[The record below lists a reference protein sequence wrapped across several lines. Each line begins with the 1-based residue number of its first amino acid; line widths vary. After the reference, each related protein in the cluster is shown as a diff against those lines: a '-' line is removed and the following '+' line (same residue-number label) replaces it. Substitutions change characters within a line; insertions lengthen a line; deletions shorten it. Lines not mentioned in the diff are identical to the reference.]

1 MQQIKHHGHTLEEL
15 FYLCGPYVFD
25 ELLYFMEINR
35 ENSESKAA
43 LLKIIMTCFSGPEI
57 CMQPFIDMDVSIRPQ
72 SHCLDVV
79 RDKPRISIVTSDAI
93 IA

>member
-1 MQQIKHHGHTLEEL
+1 
-15 FYLCGPYVFD
+15 
-25 ELLYFMEINR
+25 MEINR

-43 LLKIIMTCFSGPEI
+43 LLKIIMTYFSGPEI
-57 CMQPFIDMDVSIRPQ
+57 CMQPFIDMDVNIRPQ
-72 SHCLDVV
+72 AIAWMV